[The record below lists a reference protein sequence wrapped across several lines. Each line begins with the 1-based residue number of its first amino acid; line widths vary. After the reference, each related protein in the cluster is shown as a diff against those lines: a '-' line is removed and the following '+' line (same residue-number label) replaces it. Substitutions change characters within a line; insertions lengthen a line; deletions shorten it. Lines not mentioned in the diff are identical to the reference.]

1 MHLYALPLCFALA
14 GFALYLILGGADFGA
29 GIWQLTAGTGPQADR
44 IRDHAH
50 HSIGPV
56 WEANHV
62 WLIFV
67 LTVTWTAYPVAFGS
81 IASTLAVPLFIA
93 AVGIVLRGATYALRS
108 GARTASETRVIDA
121 GFAISSVLAPFALG
135 TAVGAIAARR
145 VPVGNAAGHLF
156 SSWTGPTSIL
166 IGTLA
171 VLFSAYQAAVF
182 LSADAARIGDE
193 WLARQF
199 RVRALIAGVIA
210 GGAALGGLAVLHGE
224 AHSLYHRLTT
234 GDALPALIVSIVAGL
249 ATLVLVAAR
258 RFEPA
263 RYGAALA
270 VAAIIA
276 GWALGQEPVLL
287 PHLTIAQ
294 AAAPHDTLVLVV
306 VVVLA
311 GAAILFPS
319 LALLFKLVLGGRF
332 DPEAAAEP
340 VPPLTAH
347 AVVAAVAPGLVA
359 RLAGGCLIAGIGL
372 LTIADARW
380 AHAVG
385 VVSLLTFVVLGFAAV
400 GPTELATD
408 GPEASRR

>member
-1 MHLYALPLCFALA
+1 M
-14 GFALYLILGGADFGA
+14 
-29 GIWQLTAGTGPQADR
+29 
-44 IRDHAH
+44 
-50 HSIGPV
+50 
-56 WEANHV
+56 
-62 WLIFV
+62 
-67 LTVTWTAYPVAFGS
+67 
-81 IASTLAVPLFIA
+81 
-93 AVGIVLRGATYALRS
+93 
-108 GARTASETRVIDA
+108 
-121 GFAISSVLAPFALG
+121 
-135 TAVGAIAARR
+135 
-145 VPVGNAAGHLF
+145 
-156 SSWTGPTSIL
+156 
-166 IGTLA
+166 
-171 VLFSAYQAAVF
+171 
-182 LSADAARIGDE
+182 
-193 WLARQF
+193 
-199 RVRALIAGVIA
+199 IA

-249 ATLVLVAAR
+249 GTLALVLAR

-263 RYGAALA
+263 RLGASVA

-306 VVVLA
+306 VVVLG

-332 DPEAAAEP
+332 DPGADSEP
-340 VPPLTAH
+340 APPLTAH
-347 AVVAAVAPGLVA
+347 AVVAAARSGLVA

-385 VVSLLTFVVLGFAAV
+385 VVSLLAFVVLGFAAV
-400 GPTELATD
+400 GPTELATAED
-408 GPEASRR
+408 ESRR